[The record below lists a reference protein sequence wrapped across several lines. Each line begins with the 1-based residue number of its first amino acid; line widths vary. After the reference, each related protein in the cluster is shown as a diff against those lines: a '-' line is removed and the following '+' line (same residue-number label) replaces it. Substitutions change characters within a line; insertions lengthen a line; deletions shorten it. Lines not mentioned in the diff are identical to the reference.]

1 MAKDQLSLIDFN
13 IMFKTLK
20 TPKIAQTAAMKHF
33 LRTHPGLKIV
43 KETKNFNMVQNVLN
57 DKFMM
62 ERFFQI
68 RIPLRAIFKREN

>member
-1 MAKDQLSLIDFN
+1 MAKDQLSLIDLN

-20 TPKIAQTAAMKHF
+20 TPKIAQTAAMKHS
-33 LRTHPGLKIV
+33 LRTRPGLKIV